1 MHAGLAFASLPARKG
16 TNRKITRRII
26 VSRRAYGVLAG
37 VIGIGAWWWSRH
49 RSISSTL
56 RRDRGTVIFD
66 NTPTFPADG
75 DVM

>member
-1 MHAGLAFASLPARKG
+1 
-16 TNRKITRRII
+16 

-37 VIGIGAWWWSRH
+37 VIGIGAWWWARQRTVSR
-49 RSISSTL
+49 TA

>member
-1 MHAGLAFASLPARKG
+1 M
-16 TNRKITRRII
+16 
-26 VSRRAYGVLAG
+26 SRRAYGVLAG

-49 RSISSTL
+49 RTVSSTV

-66 NTPTFPADG
+66 NTPTFPSDG

>member
-1 MHAGLAFASLPARKG
+1 
-16 TNRKITRRII
+16 
-26 VSRRAYGVLAG
+26 VSKRAYGVLAG

-49 RSISSTL
+49 RVVS
-56 RRDRGTVIFD
+56 RAVPRDRGTVIFD

>member
-1 MHAGLAFASLPARKG
+1 MHADLAFELLPPRKG
-16 TNRKITRRII
+16 RNRKITRRII

-37 VIGIGAWWWSRH
+37 VIGIGAWWWSRQ
-49 RSISSTL
+49 RTVSRTV

>member
-1 MHAGLAFASLPARKG
+1 MHGGLAFELLACAEGK
-16 TNRKITRRII
+16 NRKITRRII

-49 RSISSTL
+49 RTVSRTV
-56 RRDRGTVIFD
+56 RRNRGTVIFD